1 MVKAIRAHHT
11 IAAAWFDEADVTL
24 GGHLPGDIV
33 PRAAAANA
41 ILEISA
47 KISSGKIREVR
58 VYAGSEVV
66 HRCSPKSGSI
76 SLKIPL
82 TDIGNAP
89 FIRVEAQ
96 GDVPE
101 KIMAST
107 PFFVS

>member
-66 HRCSPKSGSI
+66 NRCSPKSGSI